1 MKSLSKN
8 GQQTTNY
15 FSRFLFHSYKKYSG
29 KDKLFFEN
37 KIYVKE
43 SLCMPENGWRRGCAA
58 KSTPGNVHLFYVWL
72 GESIEKKVKR
82 SYTLGVSIDDGG
94 LQKWLQFWREPRG
107 IIIIDPLYSNLLRK
121 LQTKKQKYVTAI

>member
-94 LQKWLQFWREPRG
+94 LQK
-107 IIIIDPLYSNLLRK
+107 
-121 LQTKKQKYVTAI
+121 